1 MKKIFCL
8 FLLIILFSGCSVT
21 PVEQETTGFLSVET
35 EPTEIPESNLPTE
48 PTTYSTGPAEVEEEI
63 TAVDTAPQL
72 DPAETVLNQMTLEE
86 KVGQLFL
93 VACPDADAA
102 AEIQKYHFGGF
113 VLFGKDV
120 DGKTPDSLRGWI
132 GECQQVSKI
141 PMLFAVD
148 EEGGSV
154 CRVSAVEAFRSNRF
168 SSPGFL
174 YAQGGLD
181 LLLMT
186 ETEKCELLKSVG
198 INVNLAPVCDIAT
211 DPNAFMYSRSLRLG
225 PEETA
230 DTIRSIV
237 VLMKQMQVGSVL
249 KHFPGYGNN
258 TDTHVAMALDERTLD
273 QLERKDLLPFRAGI
287 SSGADAIMVSHT
299 IVTALDDQ
307 MPASLSDPVHTY
319 LRENMGYAGVIITD
333 DLQMGAITDTF
344 GRGES
349 AVLAVLAGNDL
360 LCTWEYEE
368 QYAAVLE
375 AVQTGAISCEQLDRA
390 VLRILR
396 WKQDLGLLV

>member
-1 MKKIFCL
+1 MKKIL
-8 FLLIILFSGCSVT
+8 FFLVFTILLCGCSEM
-21 PVEQETTGFLSVET
+21 PFEQEVNGLIPMET
-35 EPTEIPESNLPTE
+35 EPSIIPESGLHAEPSTCPTYVE
-48 PTTYSTGPAEVEEEI
+48 TDTTTVE
-63 TAVDTAPQL
+63 TVPQL
-72 DPAETVLNQMTLEE
+72 DLAETALRQMTLEE

-93 VACPDADAA
+93 VACPDADIVS
-102 AEIQKYHFGGF
+102 EIQKYHFGGF

-120 DGKTPDSLRGWI
+120 EGKTPDSLCAWI
-132 GECQQVSKI
+132 GECQQVSNV

-154 CRVSAVEAFRSNRF
+154 CRISAVEAFRNSRF

-198 INVNLAPVCDIAT
+198 ITVNLAPVCDIAT
-211 DPNAFMYSRSLRLG
+211 DPDAFMYSRSLQLS

-230 DTIRSIV
+230 AAIQSIV
-237 VLMKQMQVGSVL
+237 ALMNRMQIGSVM

-258 TDTHVAMALDERTLD
+258 ADTHVAMALDERTLE
-273 QLERKDLLPFRAGI
+273 QLEQEDLLPFQAGI
-287 SSGADAIMVSHT
+287 SAGADAIMVSHT

-307 MPASLSDPVHTY
+307 MPASLSKPVHTY
-319 LRENMGYAGVIITD
+319 LREKMDYDGVIITD
-333 DLQMGAITDTF
+333 DLQMGAITDAF
-344 GRGES
+344 GDGES

-360 LCTWEYEE
+360 LCSWKYEE
-368 QYAAVLE
+368 QYTAVLE
-375 AVQTGAISCEQLDRA
+375 AVYDGKITSTQLDCA

-396 WKQDLGLLV
+396 WKQDLGLLG